1 MVDWSKNVS
10 AFAMTSCVVGS
21 WRGFCL
27 GGRQRTALAIRS
39 RSAQTVRAKVAR
51 ISLETGW
58 HRSQTVSWVCHER
71 CGRLIR
77 EEQRNLHEEGMERV
91 LEGGDRTVGVREG
104 GLEMCNDLGS
114 RPVRRLGR
122 QPGRQF
128 GRPADSQ
135 EGRADLALAQVEPS
149 PDALPGSIA
158 EMAVGSA
165 DGCDQGAGHRELEE
179 APQAAAGQAE
189 PANFVGTPDAE
200 SPPAARS
207 AVAIAAKDP
216 PGADGFLPGAAV
228 VKAAQ
233 IAVADER
240 ANNLAM
246 RTRRQLEPLRQGVPF
261 LVTAAK
267 PSLHAKHASKNV
279 IVPAWGSS
287 GV

>member
-1 MVDWSKNVS
+1 MRW
-10 AFAMTSCVVGS
+10 
-21 WRGFCL
+21 
-27 GGRQRTALAIRS
+27 
-39 RSAQTVRAKVAR
+39 
-51 ISLETGW
+51 
-58 HRSQTVSWVCHER
+58 
-71 CGRLIR
+71 
-77 EEQRNLHEEGMERV
+77 NLHEEGVQRM

-104 GLEMCNDLGS
+104 GLEMCDDLGS
-114 RPVRRLGR
+114 GPVRRLGR

-135 EGRADLALAQVEPS
+135 ESRADLALAQVEPS
-149 PDALPGSIA
+149 PDALPGSVA

-165 DGCDQGAGHRELEE
+165 DGVGNGAGHGVLEE
-179 APQAAAGQAE
+179 PPQAAAGQAE

-200 SPPAARS
+200 SPPTARPTV
-207 AVAIAAKDP
+207 AVAAKDP

-233 IAVADER
+233 KAVADEG

-246 RTRRQLEPLRQGVPF
+246 RTRRQLELLSQAVPF
-261 LVTAAK
+261 LVAAAK
-267 PSLHAKHASKNV
+267 QSLHANHASKIV